1 MAIPNLTRGW
11 CLCGCG
17 QRTNVK
23 SNGVPRRYL
32 MGHHKRKIGFIP
44 YRATRI
50 NGRFVFLHRLRAEKA
65 LGKPLPPQAIVH
77 HADGSQHE
85 DAPLVIC
92 QDSAYH
98 KLLHYRMRVKAAG
111 GDPRTQKVCSRCQTP
126 KSFSEFYRSADGM
139 YGLHHRCKP
148 CQDTTKREQRRRN
161 HDY

>member
-1 MAIPNLTRGW
+1 MASPDPIRGW

-23 SNGVPRRYL
+23 ANGVPRRYL

-111 GDPRTQKVCSRCQTP
+111 GDPKTQKVCSRCQAP
-126 KSFSEFYRSADGM
+126 KNFSEFYKSAGCT
-139 YGLHHRCKP
+139 YGLGHRCKA
-148 CQDTTKREQRRRN
+148 CHGAMRANRRRG
-161 HDY
+161 DY